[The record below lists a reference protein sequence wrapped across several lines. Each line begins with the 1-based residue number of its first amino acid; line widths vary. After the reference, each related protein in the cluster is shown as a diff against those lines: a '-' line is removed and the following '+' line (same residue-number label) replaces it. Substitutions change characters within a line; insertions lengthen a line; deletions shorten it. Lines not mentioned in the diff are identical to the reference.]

1 MNGPRMNW
9 MLVLLAVAALAV
21 PAIARAKGPSH
32 ASIDGPGTGGGID
45 ITSNLE
51 PGSKL
56 MDLSTWSGFFPAVF
70 RQTPDPMLDARPLG
84 DLGPK
89 YTVTYTVP
97 GPDNET
103 FTIKQ
108 DLYPY
113 VKRGPITYTE
123 PGQKIFARPDGTR
136 GGWYVADIA
145 LYEFL
150 VDEGLPATAPSQTTA
165 DDTGLVSTG
174 TALLVLAAT
183 ACLLPAAVLLLR
195 RRARPSPAA

>member
-1 MNGPRMNW
+1 MKRAF
-9 MLVLLAVAALAV
+9 VFLAIAALAL
-21 PAIARAKGPSH
+21 PATAAAKGPSK

-56 MDLSTWSGFFPAVF
+56 MSLSTWSGFFPAVF
-70 RQTPDPMLDARPLG
+70 RQTPDPMLDSRPLG

-113 VKRGPITYTE
+113 AKRGPVTYTD
-123 PGQKIFARPDGTR
+123 PGQKIFAQPNGTR
-136 GGWYVADIA
+136 GGWYMAEIA
-145 LYEFL
+145 LKDFL
-150 VDEGLPATAPSQTTA
+150 VDEGLPATAPSQTSG
-165 DDTGLVSTG
+165 DDAGVISIG
-174 TALLVLAAT
+174 TALLLLAAI
-183 ACLLPAAVLLLR
+183 ASLLVASALLLR
-195 RRARPSPAA
+195 RRTRPAATA